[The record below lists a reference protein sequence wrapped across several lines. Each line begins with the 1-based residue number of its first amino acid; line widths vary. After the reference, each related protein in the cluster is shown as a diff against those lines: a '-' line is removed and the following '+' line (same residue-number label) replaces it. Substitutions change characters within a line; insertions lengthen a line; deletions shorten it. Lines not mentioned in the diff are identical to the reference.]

1 MTNRRGGWMSK
12 SAKVAISLPEDM
24 LEAIEQVRRTRGE
37 SRSEFF
43 RRAAEKLLKQ
53 EQEARALNAYVR
65 GYCATPESKEE
76 VEPVHR
82 AGIAVL
88 AEEPW

>member
-1 MTNRRGGWMSK
+1 MGR
-12 SAKVAISLPEDM
+12 SAKVAISLPEHV
-24 LEAIEQVRRTRGE
+24 LKAVEKERKARGE

-53 EQEARALNAYVR
+53 EQESRAVETYIQ
-65 GYCATPESKEE
+65 GYCAMPESSEE
-76 VEPVHR
+76 VEAIHR

>member
-1 MTNRRGGWMSK
+1 MNRWEAFLMGK
-12 SAKVAISLPEDM
+12 STKVAISLPEIV
-24 LEAIEQVRRTRGE
+24 LKAIEEERKAMGE

-53 EQEARALNAYVR
+53 AQESKAIETYIL
-65 GYCATPESKEE
+65 GYRTIPESTEDIE
-76 VEPVHR
+76 AVHR
-82 AGIAVL
+82 AGVAVL

>member
-1 MTNRRGGWMSK
+1 MDK
-12 SAKVAISLPEDM
+12 SAKVAISLPEHI
-24 LEAIEQVRRTRGE
+24 LKAIEKERKARGE

-53 EQEARALNAYVR
+53 EQEAKAAETYIQGYRAM
-65 GYCATPESKEE
+65 PELTEE
-76 VEPVHR
+76 VEAVHR
-82 AGIAVL
+82 AGVAML